1 MRRITNAPLKYV
13 QGAGAI
19 GHLKEY
25 TDILGT
31 TGVYALI
38 DGFILDHYESLIKKS
53 FNSKKTPFHML
64 RFGGECTAEE
74 IDRVIKKATQ
84 TDCDVILG
92 IGGGK
97 TLDTAKAAASEM
109 KRSCVIVPTSAATDA
124 PCSSICA
131 VYNEKSVFQNYI
143 KTAKSPDIVLV
154 DTQIIADAPIRLLIA
169 GMGDAV
175 STYYETRACAASR
188 ALTPAGGTPT
198 LAATSL
204 GAACRDNLFAEGY
217 KALLAAQSKTINAAL
232 DNIIETNIYLSGTA
246 SESGGH
252 AAAHAVAEAL
262 TALTELRNMLH
273 GELAA
278 FGTLVQLVLED
289 AADEEI
295 FVLLDFLRTVGLP
308 VSLNVMGAKNLSR
321 ERLMQVALLACG
333 KNTSMNNM
341 PFKVA
346 PEEVVSA
353 IIVADKLGS

>member
-19 GHLKEY
+19 SHLKEY
-25 TDILGT
+25 TDIVGT

-38 DGFILDHYESLIKKS
+38 DGFILDNYEKQIKKS
-53 FNSKKTPFHML
+53 YAPHKTPFHML
-64 RFGGECTAEE
+64 RFSGECTSEE

-109 KRSCVIVPTSAATDA
+109 NRSCVIVPTSAATDA
-124 PCSSICA
+124 PCSGICA
-131 VYNEKSVFQNYI
+131 VYNDKGVFQHYVYA
-143 KTAKSPDIVLV
+143 AKSPDIVIV
-154 DTQIIADAPIRLLIA
+154 DTAVIASAPIRLLIA

-188 ALTPAGGTPT
+188 AETYSGGIPS
-198 LAATSL
+198 LAAVSL

-217 KALLAAQSKTINAAL
+217 KALLAAQSKTINTAL
-232 DNIIETNIYLSGTA
+232 DNIIETNLYLSGIA

-262 TALTELRNMLH
+262 TVLTELRNMLH

-278 FGTLVQLVLED
+278 FSTLVQLVLED
-289 AADEEI
+289 ALDEEV
-295 FVLLDFLRTVGLP
+295 FVLLDFLKTVGLP
-308 VSLNVMGAKNLSR
+308 ASLSSMGIKSLSH
-321 ERLMQVALLACG
+321 ERLMQVALAAC
-333 KNTSMNNM
+333 NPQSSMKNM
-341 PFKVA
+341 PFKVS

-353 IIVADKLGS
+353 ILVADKLGS